1 MLPGLVIFLGVFS
14 GQFIIEYTYVCVNKP
29 SHDFILILPIQ
40 IKTTQYL
47 LIITVTPLFHYE
59 NPDSQGLRG

>member
-14 GQFIIEYTYVCVNKP
+14 GQFIIEYTYVRVNKP

-40 IKTTQYL
+40 IKTTEYL
-47 LIITVTPLFHYE
+47 LIITVTPFFHYE